1 MAFQI
6 ATVYIGKDTD
16 GSETPLSDMDVFMSR
31 LWLKRLQR
39 KPSAAMQQIL
49 TKYLQ
54 HTPTTILSTKEFWVT
69 LANDTQ
75 QVSWSQWQD
84 VFTTV
89 VPQWLSLTTN
99 ARLQIHNILTQSRPT
114 SDQEHKDL
122 IKILVPSTSSTTPLT
137 DNFIKSMS
145 DVSATNKFL
154 KKSFRG

>member
-16 GSETPLSDMDVFMSR
+16 ASETPVSDMDVFMSR
-31 LWLKRLQR
+31 LWLKSLQR

-49 TKYLQ
+49 TEYLQ

-75 QVSWSQWQD
+75 QLSWSQWQD

-89 VPQWLSLTTN
+89 APQWLSLTTN

-114 SDQEHKDL
+114 SNQEHKDL